1 MTLLVVFEDA
11 ADEIEHERGWYRER
25 SDAAEAS
32 LLRELD
38 HAFASILEAPG
49 RWPEYIAGTRR
60 LVLPT
65 FPFSLVYFTENDT
78 SRSRSGVPASP
89 AWLLAKAPFVNQIW
103 LCPDPPERPSGEDGD
118 DAQVGGTVIGMNE
131 ALRQYLAEHGTPATK
146 SASRHQE

>member
-78 SRSRSGVPASP
+78 VLVVALAS
-89 AWLLAKAPFVNQIW
+89 QRR
-103 LCPDPPERPSGEDGD
+103 RPGYWRKRLS
-118 DAQVGGTVIGMNE
+118 
-131 ALRQYLAEHGTPATK
+131 
-146 SASRHQE
+146 